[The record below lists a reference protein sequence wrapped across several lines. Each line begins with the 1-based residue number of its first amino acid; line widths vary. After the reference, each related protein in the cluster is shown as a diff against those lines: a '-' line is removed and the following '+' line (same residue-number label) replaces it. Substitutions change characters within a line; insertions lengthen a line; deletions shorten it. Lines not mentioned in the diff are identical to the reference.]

1 MHANEPKSL
10 VLRDDDKHEVK
21 MNQNSSYNSN
31 DCRDNNLMS
40 TNYNQSSND
49 QDNEDD
55 DVDNF
60 LNNVRQEETT
70 SLPPNTMDK
79 HGWGN
84 DTQQWH
90 SQQDI
95 QRQFH
100 RFHVFQ
106 DELNGLLL
114 LLLDVRVV
122 VVLIEHGVL
131 QRLPGSGAE
140 EGDHHQQD
148 GEHDAVHE
156 GADQVQRANDGWSD
170 LQVEAKT
177 TPTKNRHD

>member
-1 MHANEPKSL
+1 MYTVLHPFIVVKDFTSNIHNDCFLYYLAPQRLLHTDLLMHANEPKSL

-70 SLPPNTMDK
+70 SLLK
-79 HGWGN
+79 
-84 DTQQWH
+84 
-90 SQQDI
+90 I
-95 QRQFH
+95 
-100 RFHVFQ
+100 
-106 DELNGLLL
+106 
-114 LLLDVRVV
+114 
-122 VVLIEHGVL
+122 
-131 QRLPGSGAE
+131 
-140 EGDHHQQD
+140 
-148 GEHDAVHE
+148 
-156 GADQVQRANDGWSD
+156 
-170 LQVEAKT
+170 
-177 TPTKNRHD
+177 